1 MALRTVIYQ
10 QSGSSFLRPDECGSA
25 VHWNVTFGFREKYNK
40 TGTDPKGVI
49 HGTIQLT
56 DCIRMISWNIACEE
70 DLSKLDRA
78 IAELRAARAALA
90 KAVKKEAVSKDPDE
104 KS

>member
-1 MALRTVIYQ
+1 MAFRTVIYQ
-10 QSGSSFLRPDECGSA
+10 QSGSSFLRPDECASA
-25 VHWNVTFGFREKYNK
+25 VHWNVTFGFREKYHK
-40 TGTDPKGVI
+40 TDDDPKGVI

-56 DCIRMISWNIACEE
+56 DCSRMISWDIACEE

-90 KAVKKEAVSKDPDE
+90 KAVKKEAVSKDPGE